1 MVYSAVPIDA
11 YDLAKMIA
19 DGATHEGAVI
29 YPASASWSHVH
40 CEKANR

>member
-1 MVYSAVPIDA
+1 MSICIDIALLKMVYSAVPIDA

-29 YPASASWSHVH
+29 YPASAS
-40 CEKANR
+40 